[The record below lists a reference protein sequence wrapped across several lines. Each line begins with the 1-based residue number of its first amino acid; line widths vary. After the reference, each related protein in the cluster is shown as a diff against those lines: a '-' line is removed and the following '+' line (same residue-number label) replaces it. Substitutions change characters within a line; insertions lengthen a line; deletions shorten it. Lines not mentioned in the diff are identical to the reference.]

1 MLTVDSRPL
10 DRHHLCVGLTAP
22 RILIVEDDPDLRAVI
37 DSVFSMQNY
46 DVVSCP
52 NGRDALREALRN
64 PPDLVISDVVMPE
77 MDGWTLVKQF
87 RSHAPLAFVP
97 FIFLTVL
104 NSAEDRVRGFRL
116 GADDYLPKPFHF
128 EELEYRVR
136 GALRRSQRLP
146 REFRDAGEEAATC
159 LKGTL
164 DQVGLPSMLAF
175 LELER
180 KSGLLEVLPTHR
192 PTTATIY
199 FNDGRIVHAV
209 MGENDE
215 IAGPEAVYA
224 ALTWSAGEFAFE
236 ACEVNVQTT
245 IVATTT
251 HLLMESARRIDEAD
265 WVDLG

>member
-1 MLTVDSRPL
+1 M
-10 DRHHLCVGLTAP
+10 
-22 RILIVEDDPDLRAVI
+22 IVEDDPDLRAVI

-46 DVVSCP
+46 DVVSTP
-52 NGRDALREALRN
+52 NGLEALREALKT

-87 RSHAPLAFVP
+87 RSHAHLAFVP

-104 NSAEDRVRGFRL
+104 STAEDRVRGFRL

-146 REFRDAGEEAATC
+146 TSMRDAGEDEATC

-180 KSGLLEVLPTHR
+180 KTGLLEVLPAHQ

-199 FNDGRIVHAV
+199 FSDGRIVHAV
-209 MGENDE
+209 MGDNDE
-215 IAGPEAVYA
+215 IFGTEAVYA
-224 ALTWSAGEFAFE
+224 ALTWSAGQFAFE

-245 IVATTT
+245 ISATTT
-251 HLLMESARRIDEAD
+251 HLLMESARRIDEED
-265 WVDLG
+265 WAKIG